1 MTGAPRFTVADIFK
15 EVDEDLRRDRA
26 EQVWKKYGKNI
37 IGVALL
43 FVLAVALY
51 EVWTWWD
58 VKQRSERS
66 DRYAGAVALL
76 QSGDSAAAAAAFGEL
91 AGPDGAYGT
100 LASFN
105 KARLL
110 AEAGDTAAAIEI
122 WDSMAESTAAGA
134 AFQGAA
140 TLLSVLHQIDS
151 GDVAALEA
159 RLEPLSQA
167 GSGFRPMA
175 LEMSAILAMR
185 QGDMART
192 KELYAQ
198 IADDRTAPS
207 GLRARA
213 SQMLGALGE

>member
-26 EQVWKKYGKNI
+26 EKVWKKYGKYI
-37 IGVALL
+37 IGAGLIV
-43 FVLAVALY
+43 VLGVGTY
-51 EVWTWWD
+51 EGWKAWD
-58 VKQRSERS
+58 IRQRSERS
-66 DRYAGAVALL
+66 ERYGAAVALL

-91 AGPDGAYGT
+91 ARPDGAYGT

-105 KARLL
+105 RARLL
-110 AEAGDTAAAIEI
+110 AEAGDTAAAIAI
-122 WDSMAESTAAGA
+122 WDSLAESKAAGP

-140 TLLSVLHQIDS
+140 TMLSVLHQLDS

-159 RLEPLSQA
+159 RLEPLSQV